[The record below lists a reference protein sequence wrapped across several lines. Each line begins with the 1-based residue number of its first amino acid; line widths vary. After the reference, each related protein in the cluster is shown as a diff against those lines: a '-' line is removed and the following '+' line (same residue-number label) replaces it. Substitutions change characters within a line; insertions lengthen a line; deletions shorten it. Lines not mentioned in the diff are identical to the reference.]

1 MLSAAFS
8 PCVAMS
14 RLGDK
19 IVPLAAGVVVGASI
33 SSSVRSLDQRSQLT
47 KGVGADGSGLG

>member
-14 RLGDK
+14 RPADK